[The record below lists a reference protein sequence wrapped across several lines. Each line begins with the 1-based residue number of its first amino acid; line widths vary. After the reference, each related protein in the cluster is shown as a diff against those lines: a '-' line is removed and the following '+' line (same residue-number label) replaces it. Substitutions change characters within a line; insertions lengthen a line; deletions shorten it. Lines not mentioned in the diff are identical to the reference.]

1 MSGTVNE
8 NRFCVQCGERR
19 EPPRRGKQ
27 VRLQDGPKAKL
38 PSVTRCGDCASL
50 PEEAHTVRFGGENG
64 KRLDGAPSSVQ
75 RSLVASGL
83 GAFLDAYS

>member
-1 MSGTVNE
+1 MSGIVNE

-27 VRLQDGPKAKL
+27 VRQKNGAKAHL
-38 PSVTRCGDCASL
+38 PSHTRCGDCASL
-50 PEEAHTVRFGGENG
+50 PETAHVARFDGATGN
-64 KRLDGAPSSVQ
+64 RLDGQPSSVH